1 MIEKVRKIIKNGKPL
16 YGRIKLRK
24 DEITENVSPSL
35 NRAKKILKWKAK
47 TNFKYGLSQTINFIQ
62 KDLAK

>member
-1 MIEKVRKIIKNGKPL
+1 MIERVRKIIKNGKPL

-24 DEITENVSPSL
+24 DEIINVSPSL